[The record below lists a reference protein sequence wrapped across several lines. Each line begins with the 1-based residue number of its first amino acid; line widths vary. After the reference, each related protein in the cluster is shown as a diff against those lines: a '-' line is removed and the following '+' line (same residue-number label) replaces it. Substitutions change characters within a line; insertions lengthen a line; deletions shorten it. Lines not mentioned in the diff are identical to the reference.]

1 MDMKKVKLVFGF
13 LVLGMFALFVYQNL
27 DFLLQ
32 RHDIGIDIGLADYHL
47 RNQPIAL
54 YFAAVFLVGLLT
66 AFSFAL
72 AGKFKLKKNIRYLTG
87 EIEAGKKRVQEL
99 EAKLA
104 DATGG
109 PDWIGPAVDPHETD
123 RTAAPR

>member
-1 MDMKKVKLVFGF
+1 MDMKKVKLVFG
-13 LVLGMFALFVYQNL
+13 LLAVGMLALFVYQNL
-27 DFLLQ
+27 AFLLQ
-32 RHDIGIDIGLADYHL
+32 RHDIGIDIGLADYHI

-54 YFAAVFLVGLLT
+54 YFTAVFLVGLLT
-66 AFSFAL
+66 AFSFTL

-109 PDWIGPAVDPHETD
+109 PDWIGPSVDHHETD
-123 RTAAPR
+123 HTAVSR